1 MCSKCSLVLVIKDF
15 MKPKETQNTQKNMK
29 YKLFMTPHPPLPLR
43 PGFTETSPPHSP
55 LDLFNYHLNGFLIV
69 IFPPKKFLK
78 MPILHFTHKNLALDQ
93 FLHGVKFC

>member
-1 MCSKCSLVLVIKDF
+1 MCSKWSLVLVIKDF

-29 YKLFMTPHPPLPLR
+29 YKLFMTPPPPPH
-43 PGFTETSPPHSP
+43 PGFTETCPPYSP
-55 LDLFNYHLNGFLIV
+55 LNLFNYHLNGVLIV

-78 MPILHFTHKNLALDQ
+78 MPILHFAHKNLALDQ